1 MTTNPTSDIH
11 SKRVPARVLVAT
23 ASIVIAAASTAALVN
38 RKPAQIERDGS
49 ASTLAVEIA
58 ATEPAVSH
66 RSIEV
71 EGQRIFYREAGPEGA
86 PTVLLLHGFPT
97 SSHMFRNLILDR
109 EGNEEIQLA
118 LFYSY
123 GSNPPLYPE
132 WQSYFREHQ
141 PPTLLTWGK
150 NDPISP
156 EQGAHPYKRDLKNL
170 EFHILDTGHF
180 ALEEDGAQI
189 ASLMREFLGR
199 NVDSEK

>member
-1 MTTNPTSDIH
+1 MTTNPTSGINA
-11 SKRVPARVLVAT
+11 KRVPARALVAA
-23 ASIVIAAASTAALVN
+23 ASIVIAAAATAALVS
-38 RKPAQIERDGS
+38 RKPAQI
-49 ASTLAVEIA
+49 L
-58 ATEPAVSH
+58 
-66 RSIEV
+66 
-71 EGQRIFYREAGPEGA
+71 
-86 PTVLLLHGFPT
+86 
-97 SSHMFRNLILDR
+97 LDR

-118 LFYSY
+118 LFDSY

-132 WQSYFREHQ
+132 WQSYFREHR

-150 NDPISP
+150 NDPIFP
-156 EQGAHPYKRDLKNL
+156 EQGAYPYKHDLKNL